1 MRGIS
6 SLANEPR
13 VEVFLAIG
21 INLILAVRLI
31 VILALATI
39 LTRVNLRTATH
50 ALSNLG
56 ERHLGTDAQDLSHNL
71 VPDGE
76 RVRAVAPVAADLVS
90 VAGADTA
97 ALDLEID
104 VIVAKRSGLP
114 RVLFEILPVVERG
127 RLEALELFGDRHG
140 CGGVMRDA
148 DDCSVEVM
156 HNVSSRTVIIQL
168 RCQESDR
175 QGNAT
180 I

>member
-6 SLANEPR
+6 SLANEPS

-39 LTRVNLRTATH
+39 LTRVNLSTAAD

-56 ERHLGTDAQDLSHNL
+56 ERHLGTDAQNLSHNL

-76 RVRAVAPVAADLVS
+76 RVRAVAPVAANLVS

-97 ALDLEID
+97 AFDLEVD

-127 RLEALELFGDRHG
+127 RLEALELVGDRHG
-140 CGGVMRDA
+140 CGDERYATIAVWRLCTM
-148 DDCSVEVM
+148 SQV
-156 HNVSSRTVIIQL
+156 RTIIIQL
-168 RCQESDR
+168 RFQESDR